1 MAIPGDDFPAGTR
14 LPSKAAGLAI
24 TGVRA
29 LTAESHLGLPICS
42 AETIGRRRRATVRI
56 EKRRGRVRIEKIL
69 PSRAPYLA
77 FREREVAHWPI
88 HTWPNSHN
96 TEAEVAKRT

>member
-42 AETIGRRRRATVRI
+42 AETIGRRRRATVH
-56 EKRRGRVRIEKIL
+56 IEKIL
-69 PSRAPYLA
+69 VPFS
-77 FREREVAHWPI
+77 
-88 HTWPNSHN
+88 
-96 TEAEVAKRT
+96 